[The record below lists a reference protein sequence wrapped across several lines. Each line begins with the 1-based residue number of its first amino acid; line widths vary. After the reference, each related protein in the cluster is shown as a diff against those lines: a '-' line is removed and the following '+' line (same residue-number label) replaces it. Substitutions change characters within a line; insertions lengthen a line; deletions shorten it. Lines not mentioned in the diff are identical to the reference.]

1 MVRWLCCLFCCSMV
15 LRVRVWLFYVWC
27 FFFFKQKTAYEMR
40 ISDWSSDVCSS
51 DLDGGHE
58 HPLKT
63 VGESLGWRFLRLRFA
78 HHFDH
83 LGQRRIGGKASDGDF
98 DRSRTVD
105 GAGEYAMLSG
115 TLVRLGCRLGSVR
128 HRLLIDGD
136 AFACHGGLVDARSPD
151 HAEPVCCQQIGRAS
165 CRERVCQ
172 YG

>member
-1 MVRWLCCLFCCSMV
+1 
-15 LRVRVWLFYVWC
+15 
-27 FFFFKQKTAYEMR
+27 MR

-51 DLDGGHE
+51 DL
-58 HPLKT
+58 
-63 VGESLGWRFLRLRFA
+63 FLRLRFA

-115 TLVRLGCRLGSVR
+115 NLVRLGCRLGSVR

-136 AFACHGGLVDARSPD
+136 AFACHGGLVDARLPEHD
-151 HAEPVCCQQIGRAS
+151 EPVGCQLLLGLYDYGLANVAFLDGNLAQTPVPPTNHGRARRTYTTS
-165 CRERVCQ
+165 
-172 YG
+172 